1 MRIAVLLL
9 LVGVAIATGLVA
21 WFNVGAI
28 LATLLAIGWGGF
40 VLVCGFH
47 FCLIAINGIAWHAL
61 TPDEPPRR
69 WWVFI
74 WARLVRTAAADVL
87 PLSQLGGPAAGI
99 RLAIL
104 HDVPAAIAAASV
116 IVDVAIE
123 FLTQLAYAVIGFIL
137 LVAARPAANLLLPA
151 AVWLLVAAALCAAFF
166 LVLRRGNRLLERFEP
181 LIARHFSNALPGK
194 IESVTAALARIHA
207 DRRRLAF
214 AGVLHLVDWLA
225 TGAEAWLA
233 LWLMNVPISFAAATG
248 IEGLLYA
255 VRSVAFMVP
264 MAAGI
269 QEGGYLV
276 VGAAFGLPPDQAL
289 ALSLLKRGRDLAL
302 GVPALL
308 GWQALEGGQW
318 WRGRRARPGT
328 ARSPERGKGAGD

>member
-1 MRIAVLLL
+1 
-9 LVGVAIATGLVA
+9 
-21 WFNVGAI
+21 
-28 LATLLAIGWGGF
+28 
-40 VLVCGFH
+40 
-47 FCLIAINGIAWHAL
+47 
-61 TPDEPPRR
+61 
-69 WWVFI
+69 
-74 WARLVRTAAADVL
+74 
-87 PLSQLGGPAAGI
+87 
-99 RLAIL
+99 
-104 HDVPAAIAAASV
+104 
-116 IVDVAIE
+116 
-123 FLTQLAYAVIGFIL
+123 
-137 LVAARPAANLLLPA
+137 
-151 AVWLLVAAALCAAFF
+151 
-166 LVLRRGNRLLERFEP
+166 
-181 LIARHFSNALPGK
+181 
-194 IESVTAALARIHA
+194 
-207 DRRRLAF
+207 
-214 AGVLHLVDWLA
+214 
-225 TGAEAWLA
+225 
-233 LWLMNVPISFAAATG
+233 AATG